1 MSHMLYV
8 CWSTCGNKSKG
19 VKHNEMVYFGYS
31 FVYMGYRRLSECEGA
46 SAKERIPGYALKRGP
61 PITAAGVGA
70 VVWNSDGRARRHW
83 EAG

>member
-1 MSHMLYV
+1 MD
-8 CWSTCGNKSKG
+8 KSFIISNG
-19 VKHNEMVYFGYS
+19 

-46 SAKERIPGYALKRGP
+46 GAKERIPGYALKRGP
-61 PITAAGVGA
+61 PITVAGVGA